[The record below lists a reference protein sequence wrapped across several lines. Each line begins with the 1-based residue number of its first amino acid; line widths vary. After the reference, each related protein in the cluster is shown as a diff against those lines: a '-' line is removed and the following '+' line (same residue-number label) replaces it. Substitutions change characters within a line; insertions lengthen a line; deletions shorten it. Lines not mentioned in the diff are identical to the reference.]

1 MNLIFIH
8 FFVNSVAKF
17 RRIWYNYSVLF
28 RNEAYAMDL
37 EMVKYLSKLGKL
49 NFTDSELE
57 KVAKDM
63 TSIIEIMDTIK
74 EIDIVYEP
82 IKDNHNVYLAGLR
95 EDVSMD
101 SFPTDKILQN
111 AVNSESC
118 FVVPK
123 VVE

>member
-1 MNLIFIH
+1 
-8 FFVNSVAKF
+8 
-17 RRIWYNYSVLF
+17 
-28 RNEAYAMDL
+28 MDM

-49 NFTDSELE
+49 NFNNEELE
-57 KVAKDM
+57 KVAGDM

-74 EIDIVYEP
+74 EIDINYDP
-82 IKDNHNVYLAGLR
+82 LKDNHDVYLNDLR
-95 EDVSMD
+95 KDISAE
-101 SFPTDKILQN
+101 SFPTENILKN

>member
-1 MNLIFIH
+1 
-8 FFVNSVAKF
+8 
-17 RRIWYNYSVLF
+17 
-28 RNEAYAMDL
+28 MDI
-37 EMVKYLSKLGKL
+37 EMVRYLSKLGKL
-49 NFTDSELE
+49 AFTDEELE
-57 KVAKDM
+57 KAAKDM

-74 EIDIVYEP
+74 EIDITYEP
-82 IKDNHNVYLAGLR
+82 IKDNHNVYLSGLR

-101 SFPTDKILQN
+101 SFPTDKILKN

>member
-1 MNLIFIH
+1 
-8 FFVNSVAKF
+8 
-17 RRIWYNYSVLF
+17 
-28 RNEAYAMDL
+28 MDL

-57 KVAKDM
+57 KAAKDM

-101 SFPTDKILQN
+101 SFPPDKILQN

>member
-1 MNLIFIH
+1 M
-8 FFVNSVAKF
+8 VTV
-17 RRIWYNYSVLF
+17 
-28 RNEAYAMDL
+28 MDL

-49 NFTDSELE
+49 YFTDEELE
-57 KVAKDM
+57 KAAGDM

-74 EIDIVYEP
+74 EIDIAYEP
-82 IKDNHNVYLAGLR
+82 LKDNHNVYLNGLR
-95 EDVSMD
+95 EDTAMN
-101 SFPTDKILQN
+101 SFLTEKILSN

>member
-1 MNLIFIH
+1 
-8 FFVNSVAKF
+8 
-17 RRIWYNYSVLF
+17 
-28 RNEAYAMDL
+28 MDL

-49 NFTDSELE
+49 NFTDEELE

-74 EIDIVYEP
+74 EIDITYEP
-82 IKDNHNVYLAGLR
+82 IKDNHNVYLNGLR
-95 EDVSMD
+95 EDISAD
-101 SFPTDKILQN
+101 SFPTEKILQN